1 MSFCIQCG
9 AKLPE
14 GAKFC
19 ISCGTSAWSENQPQT
34 TIPADPFIEKQQ
46 ASAIPSDPFT
56 GKQQGSAIPSDP
68 FAGKQQASAIF
79 SDPFAG
85 KQQGAPLF
93 KRIKGIIFKPL
104 DEWNNIA
111 GETPNV
117 KKIFLGYVLILL
129 LIPSLS
135 VFIGIGVIGQTFLGY
150 HYTSLPAG
158 ALQGFIQL
166 LAGLV
171 SIRITSAL
179 VTILA
184 PGFDSIKDSGRS
196 IQLVSYSMTP
206 YWILGILYILPS
218 LAFLKSLAMIA
229 GGIYSIYLMYMGMPV
244 LLKTP
249 AGKTPAFL
257 VLLIVIQFAIM
268 FCLFWVLG
276 LLAPLFF

>member
-9 AKLPE
+9 AQLPE

-19 ISCGTSAWSENQPQT
+19 ISCGTRAWSANQPQE
-34 TIPADPFIEKQQ
+34 TIPA
-46 ASAIPSDPFT
+46 DPFT
-56 GKQQGSAIPSDP
+56 GKQQGSTITPDP
-68 FAGKQQASAIF
+68 FT
-79 SDPFAG
+79 G

-104 DEWNNIA
+104 DEWNIIA

-129 LIPSLS
+129 LIPTLS
-135 VFIGIGVIGQTFLGY
+135 VFIGIGIIGQSFLGY
-150 HYTSLPAG
+150 HYASLPAG

-171 SIRITSAL
+171 SIGITSAL

-184 PGFDSIKDSGRS
+184 PGFDSVKDYGRS

-218 LAFLKSLAMIA
+218 LAFLKSLAMIS
-229 GGIYSIYLMYMGMPV
+229 GGIYSIYLMYKGMPV
-244 LLKTP
+244 LLKTQ

-268 FCLFWVLG
+268 FFLFWVLG
-276 LLAPLFF
+276 LLAPLLF